1 MPAIKSIPRV
11 KQRRVEVGAPVF
23 QPAGSEEQRL
33 FAEGAPVPKTTDADI
48 DARVGREN
56 IAFEDERYAKLK
68 ALTRMN
74 REPQALSP
82 RDPGYGAKDLK
93 EPVDLSEEVPEGA
106 MLNKEAKAAA
116 MADIEQGGKPAE
128 SPEDAK
134 AKFKVQLESAV
145 QKGDV
150 SPEEV
155 QEIIKRL
162 GR

>member
-1 MPAIKSIPRV
+1 MSDIRSRARPLQKRV
-11 KQRRVEVGAPVF
+11 QVGAPVF
-23 QPAGSEEQRL
+23 QPAGDEEQRL
-33 FAEGAPVPKTTDADI
+33 YTEGEPVPKTTDADI
-48 DARVGREN
+48 EARAGMQN
-56 IAFEDERYAKLK
+56 KAFEDERYAKLK
-68 ALTRMN
+68 ALSGMN

-93 EPVDLSEEVPEGA
+93 EPLDMSEEVPEGA
-106 MLNKEAKAAA
+106 MLNKEAKKAA
-116 MADIEQGGKPAE
+116 MDDIEQGAKPSE

-134 AKFKVQLESAV
+134 AKFKMQLESAV
-145 QKGDV
+145 EKGDV